1 MSTNEQAELLDLLQS
16 LNTATL
22 AVRLLLVELDNL

>member
-16 LNTATL
+16 LNTAAL